1 LNKYTFRFEMEGLTN
16 FPGDIFLGESFWK
29 KKFHELETN
38 HESRSITD
46 QAEGNSYFHKKK
58 PYHWYLGQTW
68 SGIFRG
74 KIDDHEDK
82 YSLIG
87 EKRYNMRDVLYYQR
101 DAFLQICSEIEF
113 VILKS
118 VVCPFMSFDNWNQ
131 SEYPAARS
139 QPPGLKKKVDR
150 HFYETN
156 LEYRQAVLNRRQS
169 NIASSSESQYI
180 SSNAPCALDSRNPK
194 GVSSNAPC
202 ALDSRNPKGVSSN
215 APCALDTGFNKQEHE
230 TDSESET
237 EHFPSCR
244 LDCYYEFVLETQNF
258 KLFAQV
264 ILDYNRKHRNQLDV
278 LFQNLK
284 SHEGSL
290 THADFYMKNLYEISS
305 RHKLYFNTDM
315 PTYIFVMK
323 MLDYVAFKYYVAI
336 SNNYTTPDFER
347 VYYDLVNEFMT
358 LSCDESVALVDAL
371 YFVLDNYNFV
381 YSEMGCIDDTYYD
394 DIIYNNQTKY
404 LYPFCQ
410 DNDLRNQVF
419 EFVAFLLQQ

>member
-1 LNKYTFRFEMEGLTN
+1 MEGLTN
-16 FPGDIFLGESFWK
+16 FPGDIFLGEYFWK
-29 KKFHELETN
+29 RKFHELETG

-74 KIDDHEDK
+74 KIDDHARILLAEQLAKPTGHVPVRGTEQNPSD
-82 YSLIG
+82 SGQQTFGLA
-87 EKRYNMRDVLYYQR
+87 DVFYYQT
-101 DAFLQICSEIEF
+101 DAVLQIYSEIEF

-118 VVCPFMSFDNWNQ
+118 VVCPFMSFYNWNQ
-131 SEYPAARS
+131 SEYLAARS
-139 QPPGLKKKVDR
+139 QPPGLKKMVDR
-150 HFYETN
+150 HFYDTN
-156 LEYRQAVLNRRQS
+156 LEYRQAVFNRRQS
-169 NIASSSESQYI
+169 NIASSSALDSRYI
-180 SSNAPCALDSRNPK
+180 SSDAPCALD
-194 GVSSNAPC
+194 A
-202 ALDSRNPKGVSSN
+202 
-215 APCALDTGFNKQEHE
+215 GFNKQEHE
-230 TDSESET
+230 TETETESESE
-237 EHFPSCR
+237 HYPSCR
-244 LDCYYEFVLETQNF
+244 LDCYYEYVLETQNF

-264 ILDYNRKHRNQLDV
+264 ILDYNRKHRNQLDI

-284 SHEGSL
+284 SHEGSS
-290 THADFYMKNLYEISS
+290 THADFDMKNLHEISS
-305 RHKLYFNTDM
+305 RHRLYFNTDM

-394 DIIYNNQTKY
+394 DTIYDNQTKY

-419 EFVAFLLQQ
+419 EFVGFLLQQ